1 MESGFSQ
8 AKVFRAHPEYKFIQE
23 ENSMRKFMRSMLPR
37 TLLFAV
43 CLCLLTGS
51 ARAISCPSSLSVTL
65 SPTGAD
71 LLTSHSAG
79 LTAATVTPGNAD
91 IVCSY
96 TAHLLFLHYGPRV
109 LSATTKANCVAAG
122 DTADPATCSVCQPF
136 AVNATIPAST
146 PPPPT
151 GFSPWAFG
159 PPGTPDTHA
168 FTPILAQLIGN
179 PPPKSNPPSGKAL
192 ISSCNVSGNGN
203 VGFAVYSGI
212 PAGYSCTATG
222 TIIHCTPPPPPL
234 CQPTLKGSKFPTA
247 NWSAT
252 SSAPGYYAYQSAILN
267 RNNANVILSQPSL
280 ATVKNA
286 IGTAAFNASTLTLA
300 TGGPGSD
307 SNLPAG
313 VISCSYDTQQFVF
326 DSQPAMAQITVNCT
340 NSCGSL

>member
-1 MESGFSQ
+1 MFKS
-8 AKVFRAHPEYKFIQE
+8 IQE
-23 ENSMRKFMRSMLPR
+23 ENSMRKFMRSMLAR

-43 CLCLLTGS
+43 CLCLLPAT
-51 ARAISCPSSLSVTL
+51 AHAISCPATLSVTL
-65 SPTGAD
+65 SPTNTD

-91 IVCSY
+91 LVCSY

-109 LSATTKANCVAAG
+109 LSATTKAACVAAG
-122 DTADPATCSVCQPF
+122 NTADPATCSVCQPF

-159 PPGTPDTHA
+159 PPGTSDTHA
-168 FTPILAQLIGN
+168 FTPVLAQLIGN
-179 PPPKSNPPSGKAL
+179 APPKSNPPSGKAL
-192 ISSCNVSGNGN
+192 ISSCNVSGNGA

-222 TIIHCTPPPPPL
+222 TTIHCTPPPPPI

-247 NWSAT
+247 IWSAT

-267 RNNANVILSQPSL
+267 RNNASVILTQPSL

-286 IGTAAFNASTLTLA
+286 LGGTAAFNASTLTLPN
-300 TGGPGSD
+300 GGFGGSGGGG
-307 SNLPAG
+307 LPAG
-313 VISCSYDTQQFVF
+313 VVSCSYDTQPFEY
-326 DSQPAMAQITVNCT
+326 DNQPAMAQITVACT